1 MIHDESWCAS
11 RRQSKTVSQN
21 AKQAVRKSAI
31 RPVIV
36 VRRVKGWM
44 GAITASK
51 PAPSK
56 TIVRPNAD

>member
-11 RRQSKTVSQN
+11 RRQSNTVSQN
-21 AKQAVRKSAI
+21 AKQAVRISGI
-31 RPVIV
+31 CPVIAA
-36 VRRVKGWM
+36 RRVKGWT

-56 TIVRPNAD
+56 SIVRPNAD